1 MIEVLA
7 ALAGSAI
14 MLAGMSATG
23 FNKQN
28 RENRDALI
36 RLSTAYENL
45 VGRLDVMGLEMKSKD
60 HEIFARLN
68 NLERAVAKLEGH
80 ADRN

>member
-14 MLAGMSATG
+14 MLVGMSATG

>member
-1 MIEVLA
+1 MVEVLA

-36 RLSTAYENL
+36 RLSTAYEKSGWQT
-45 VGRLDVMGLEMKSKD
+45 GRDG
-60 HEIFARLN
+60 A
-68 NLERAVAKLEGH
+68 
-80 ADRN
+80 

>member
-7 ALAGSAI
+7 ALAGSAN
-14 MLAGMSATG
+14 MLVGMSATG